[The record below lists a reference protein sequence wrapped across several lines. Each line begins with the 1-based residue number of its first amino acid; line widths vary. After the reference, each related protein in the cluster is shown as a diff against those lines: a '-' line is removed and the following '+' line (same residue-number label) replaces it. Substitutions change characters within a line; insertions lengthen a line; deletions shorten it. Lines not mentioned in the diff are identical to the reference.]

1 MKATNKINDRFDF
14 AVFVPAILLLIIG
27 LVAIYSSTVNHP
39 TASGDFKKQ
48 VVTSIIAL
56 IIFGVAYSLPNRM
69 YKSFV
74 IPGFIISLFFLI
86 VVLFFGKTVYGAK
99 SWLSIGPIGFQPSEF
114 GKIGLIFFLSY
125 LLTSKRRNPNNVKD
139 FSIILA
145 YSMLPVLLV
154 ILEPDVGTA
163 IVYIFIITIMLFWS
177 GIDLFFVFV
186 AVAPI
191 AVLFSSFFGFAAFI
205 LLMIIV
211 VALLFYFKKNIFVN
225 MSIIIFN
232 MATVYLFD
240 FGFKFLKPHQ
250 QKRIETFIN
259 PMSDPLGA
267 GYNIIQT
274 QVAIGSG
281 GIWGKGFLQGN
292 QTQLRFIPKQW
303 TDFIYCVIGEEFGF
317 IGSTIVIILFM
328 ILLYRLLKIA
338 SQVNDRFGSLVV
350 LGIFAFIATHFVIN
364 IGMNLGIAPVIGIP
378 LPFLSYGGSSL
389 FVNMFLLGVVLNYY
403 KNRREH
409 V

>member
-1 MKATNKINDRFDF
+1 MKASDKISDRFDF
-14 AVFVPAILLLIIG
+14 AVFIPVILLITIG

-48 VVTSIIAL
+48 VVTAIISL
-56 IIFGVAYSLPNRM
+56 IMFGVAYSLPNRM
-69 YKSFV
+69 YKSLV
-74 IPGFIISLFFLI
+74 IPGYVISLLI
-86 VVLFFGKTVYGAK
+86 LTVVLFFGKTVYGAK

-114 GKIGLIFFLSY
+114 AKIGLIFFLAY
-125 LLTSKRRNPNNVKD
+125 LLTSRRRNPNNIKD
-139 FSIILA
+139 FLIILA
-145 YSMLPVLLV
+145 YSLLPIILI

-163 IVYIFIITIMLFWS
+163 IVYVFIITIMLFWS
-177 GIDLFFVFV
+177 GIDLFLVFV
-186 AVAPI
+186 AVSPI
-191 AVLFSSFFGFAAFI
+191 VVLFSSFFGLSAFI
-205 LLMIIV
+205 LSLLIV
-211 VALLFYFKKNIFVN
+211 VALLFYFKRNIFVN
-225 MSIIIFN
+225 ITIVVFN
-232 MATVYLFD
+232 LATAYLFD
-240 FGFKFLKPHQ
+240 YGFQFLKPHQ

-267 GYNIIQT
+267 GYNILQT

-281 GIWGKGFLQGN
+281 GILGKGFLEGN

-317 IGSTIVIILFM
+317 LGSVIVIILFI
-328 ILLYRLLKIA
+328 ILLFRLLSLA
-338 SQVNDRFGSLVV
+338 SKVNDKFGSLIIV
-350 LGIFAFIATHFVIN
+350 GTFALITTHFVIN
-364 IGMNLGIAPVIGIP
+364 IGMNLGVAPVIGIP

-389 FVNMFLLGVVLNYY
+389 FVNMLLLGVVLNFY